1 MFYQEIEN
9 LKADL
14 EKHII
19 KISNPFDHIRK
30 DLFFVTLSINGNSWK
45 LLIEDEYDDFSET
58 NTLMNWFL
66 VLYNLE
72 SYEEAK
78 DIMEW
83 ANEINVNP
91 KDFLDYYRD
100 LGTAYKEIEHQLGK
114 IDAQISSYDYTLRTG
129 VAKALANETSS

>member
-30 DLFFVTLSINGNSWK
+30 DLFFVILSINGNSWK
-45 LLIEDEYDDFSET
+45 LLIDDEYDDFSET

-72 SYEEAK
+72 AYAENK
-78 DIMEW
+78 DILEW
-83 ANEINVNP
+83 TNEINVNP

-100 LGTAYKEIEHQLGK
+100 
-114 IDAQISSYDYTLRTG
+114 
-129 VAKALANETSS
+129 